1 MVDFNKHLG
10 TKKRL
15 QKPLRPADIYETLDL
30 ASDKGPLRP
39 AQETVLEHWHTNRR
53 HLREV
58 IVKLHTGQGKTLIGM
73 LALQSKLNEGAGPAV
88 YLCPNNFLVDQT
100 EAQARQF
107 GLHCVK
113 ADPDLPAE
121 FLDSGAI
128 LVTSVQKMFNGLTRF
143 RLGPQSQPVG
153 ALVMDDSHACIDA
166 IRDASVI
173 RLPHGHRA
181 YHSLL
186 VLFAGGLKEQG
197 AGTFADIELARY
209 GPFLPVPYWDWMD
222 RHEDAA
228 RILAK
233 DGDTNELKYVWP
245 LLKDV
250 LRDCTC
256 IVSGTHLEIA
266 PQLPPLHLFGSFANA
281 RHRMFMSATVTNDAF
296 LVKGLGLTPDVITTP
311 LVYKDEKW
319 SGEKMI
325 LVPSLIHPFLDR
337 DRIIKNFAKPVAK
350 RSYGTVVLTPSFA
363 RADDWKKQG
372 ATVADKNTINAE
384 IERLKAGNGANTVV
398 IANRYDGIDLPDE
411 ACRLLIMDSLPY
423 SENLTDRWTEACR
436 PGSDVVLT
444 RIARTVEQGLGRA
457 VRGERDYCVV
467 ILTGPDLVNAARTK
481 KMQSFFSPQTR
492 AQIDIGLEVAE
503 FAKEEAEGSDPA
515 AGLKKLI
522 QQCLKRDD
530 GWKAFYSGRM
540 SEIAFGAADP
550 KALEIFAAEQAA
562 ETEFQ
567 NGRPEAAVKA
577 IQKLVD
583 QHITQPDEKGWYLQE
598 MARYTHLASKTDSN
612 ELQIQAHKQNRYL
625 LKPRQGMKVTTIAAA
640 PQKRVERMI
649 DWARRFETSED
660 LLLAVEDIL
669 SRLRFGVQANLFE
682 GAIDE
687 LGIAL
692 GFATQ
697 RPDKEWKEGPDNL
710 WGLRDTQ
717 YLLIECKNQVEETRT
732 EIHKQETGQMNNSCA
747 WFKNNYPGAVSKN
760 IMIIWTKAVAP
771 AAGFNEDVGIMRGRQ
786 LETLVKNVR
795 SFFQEFRG
803 VDLKDLSEG
812 KVKTLLHTHQLTV
825 DDLLT
830 QYSEAPQQH

>member
-1 MVDFNKHLG
+1 
-10 TKKRL
+10 
-15 QKPLRPADIYETLDL
+15 
-30 ASDKGPLRP
+30 
-39 AQETVLEHWHTNRR
+39 
-53 HLREV
+53 
-58 IVKLHTGQGKTLIGM
+58 
-73 LALQSKLNEGAGPAV
+73 
-88 YLCPNNFLVDQT
+88 
-100 EAQARQF
+100 
-107 GLHCVK
+107 
-113 ADPDLPAE
+113 
-121 FLDSGAI
+121 
-128 LVTSVQKMFNGLTRF
+128 
-143 RLGPQSQPVG
+143 
-153 ALVMDDSHACIDA
+153 MDDSHACIDA

-296 LVKGLGLTPDVITTP
+296 LVKGLGLTPDVITIP

-337 DRIIKNFAKPVAK
+337 DRIVKDFAKPVAN
-350 RSYGTVVLTPSFA
+350 RGYGAVVLTPSFA

-384 IERLKAGNGANTVV
+384 IERLKAGNGANTLV

-522 QQCLKRDD
+522 QQCLKRDE

-649 DWARRFETSED
+649 DWASRFETSDD

-812 KVKTLLHTHQLTV
+812 KVKTLLDTHQLTV
-825 DDLLT
+825 DDLVT
-830 QYSEAPQQH
+830 HYSEAPQQH

>member
-39 AQETVLEHWHTNRR
+39 AQDAVLEDWHVKRR
-53 HLREV
+53 HLRDV
-58 IVKLHTGQGKTLIGM
+58 IVKLHTGQGKTLIRM

-100 EAQARQF
+100 VTQARQF

-166 IRDASVI
+166 IRDGSVI

-186 VLFAGGLKEQG
+186 ALFAGGLKEQG

-228 RILAK
+228 HILAK

-256 IVSGTHLEIA
+256 IVSGTYLEIA

-296 LVKGLGLTPDVITTP
+296 LVKGLGLTPDVITIP

-325 LVPSLIHPFLDR
+325 LVPSLIHPSLDR
-337 DRIIKNFAKPVAK
+337 DRIIKDFAKPVAK
-350 RSYGTVVLTPSFA
+350 RSYGAVVLTPSFA
-363 RADDWKKQG
+363 RAEDWKKQG
-372 ATVADKNTINAE
+372 ATVADKNTINTE
-384 IERLKAGNGANTVV
+384 IERLKVGNGANTLA

-444 RIARTVEQGLGRA
+444 RIARTVEQGLGRG

-467 ILTGPDLVNAARTK
+467 MLTGPDLVNAARTK

-492 AQIDIGLEVAE
+492 AQIDIGLEIAE
-503 FAKEEAEGSDPA
+503 FAKEEADGSDPA

-522 QQCLKRDD
+522 QQCLKRDE

-567 NGRPEAAVKA
+567 NGRPHAAVKA

-649 DWARRFETSED
+649 DWARKFEISED

-710 WGLRDTQ
+710 WGLRDAQ

-771 AAGFNEDVGIMRGRQ
+771 AAGFNEDVGIMRARQ
-786 LETLVKNVR
+786 LEALVKNVR

-812 KVKTLLHTHQLTV
+812 KVKTLLGTHQLTV

-830 QYSEAPQQH
+830 KYSEAPQQH